1 MANSKTVTFR
11 ADEHM
16 DHQLEQLA
24 TATDRTKSWHVQQAV
39 EVYLELQSWQIG
51 EVRKGL
57 ADMEAGRVVSHDKVG
72 KWLKSWGKDDEQN
85 APL

>member
-1 MANSKTVTFR
+1 MANSKTVTFP

-16 DHQLEQLA
+16 DNQLEQLA

-51 EVRKGL
+51 EVHNGL
-57 ADMEAGRVVSHDKVG
+57 GDIETGRIVSHGDVG
-72 KWLKSWGKDDEQN
+72 KWLKFWGKDDEQN